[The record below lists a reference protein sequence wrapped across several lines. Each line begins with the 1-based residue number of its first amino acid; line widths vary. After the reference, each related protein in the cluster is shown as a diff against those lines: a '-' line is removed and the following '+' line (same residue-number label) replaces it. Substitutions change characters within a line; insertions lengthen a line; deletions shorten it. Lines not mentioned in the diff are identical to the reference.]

1 MLNGIDKIQTSLCKN
16 ANNSGNNKP
25 RQDGVNRF
33 IGKTAFIWIIV
44 VGASLLVS
52 AGPALGQFT
61 VQPMQIEFAITPG
74 KEIKSALT
82 VKSFDPNDHYTINM
96 SAVELTQEENGSWAF
111 IEPNDVNDPNSAFY
125 GFDVSKLSSCK
136 DWISLNPSTFDLPP
150 LGDVPVEIS
159 LRVQRRVRGF
169 YGAAILTTT
178 SPMQGVGN
186 ISVVLRFV
194 TPVIL
199 EVQDRPVR
207 PVIEATDVGLK
218 FFEVTGDSP
227 ARSMVTM
234 DIENDGGTYSSIKP
248 AVRIWALMP
257 DGHWRVITTADLQ
270 EKKIIPGAKLKLKA
284 DVRKRLPSGK
294 YKLAGILFV
303 DGRRTK
309 KIEKEMDFAGDES
322 VNGVAVDAPLD
333 LEPID
338 LTMEGLPGATRM
350 STIKV
355 YNASKET
362 VNVRAALGLQNI
374 LQNLSMGDVKG
385 IDLDCT
391 KWIEV
396 TPEQFTLRGDGGV
409 QTLRVVNKIPE
420 NMAAAYPCY
429 YTLLALWASYPD
441 GKQAGYTTTN
451 ICVRNKQVDAGPS
464 VVALKV
470 IPQDLGDSKYLV
482 AASFCNNGLVHF
494 VPIRVKA
501 GLAMAN
507 GIQRVTTFMSGN
519 PTLWLPFETRDFSGV
534 LDLSNIPA
542 DLYSLAAAIE
552 YAPGVWA
559 DKQMAVRVSI
569 EGERRVM
576 QVLGVQEELSNPV
589 EVRW

>member
-1 MLNGIDKIQTSLCKN
+1 MRNGIDRIQASLYRN
-16 ANNSGNNKP
+16 VNNSGNNKP
-25 RQDGVNRF
+25 RQDGVNRVA
-33 IGKTAFIWIIV
+33 GKTALIWIIV
-44 VGASLLVS
+44 IGASLLVS
-52 AGPALGQFT
+52 AGPAFGQFT

-82 VKSFDPNDHYTINM
+82 VKSFDPNDNYNIHM

-125 GFDVSKLSSCK
+125 GFDTSKLSSCK
-136 DWISLNPSTFDLPP
+136 DWISLDPANFDLPP
-150 LGDVPVEIS
+150 TGSVPVEIT
-159 LRVQRRVRGF
+159 LRVQRHVRGF

-178 SPMQGVGN
+178 GPMRGVGN
-186 ISVVLRFV
+186 VSVVLRFV

-199 EVQDRPVR
+199 EVQDRPMR
-207 PVIEATDVGLK
+207 PVVQATDVGLEFIK
-218 FFEVTGDSP
+218 GTGLSP
-227 ARSMVTM
+227 ARSTVTM
-234 DIENDGGTYSSIKP
+234 DIENDGGTYSSIRP
-248 AVRIWALMP
+248 AVRIWALMS
-257 DGHWRVITTADLQ
+257 DGHWRVITTTDIQ
-270 EKKIIPGAKLKLKA
+270 EKKIIPGAKLKLRA
-284 DVRKRLPSGK
+284 DIRKRLPSGK
-294 YKLAGILFV
+294 YKVAGILFV
-303 DGRRTK
+303 DGRRAK
-309 KIEKEMDFAGDES
+309 KVEKEIDFAGDTS
-322 VNGVAVDAPLD
+322 VEGIAADAPLD

-338 LTMEGLPGATRM
+338 LNMDGLPGATRM

-362 VNVRAALGLQNI
+362 VNVRTALGLQDI
-374 LQNLSMGDVKG
+374 LQNTAMGNVKG

-420 NMAAAYPCY
+420 TIAAYPCY

-464 VVALKV
+464 AVALKV

-507 GIQRVTTFMSGN
+507 GIQRITTFMSGD
-519 PTLWLPFETRDFSGV
+519 PTLWLPFETRNFSGV
-534 LDLSNIPA
+534 LDLSNISA
-542 DLYSLAAAIE
+542 DLYYLAAGIE
-552 YAPGVWA
+552 YAPEVWVY
-559 DKQMAVRVSI
+559 KQMAVRVSI

-576 QVLGVQEELSNPV
+576 QVLGVQEELNNPV